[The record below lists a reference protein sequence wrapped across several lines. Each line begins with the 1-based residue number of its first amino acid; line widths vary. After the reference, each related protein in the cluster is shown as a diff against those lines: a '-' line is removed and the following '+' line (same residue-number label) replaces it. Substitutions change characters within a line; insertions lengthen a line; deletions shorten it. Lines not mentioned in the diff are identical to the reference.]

1 MATDMYSPAGPHGG
15 PDQRMETSAA
25 RPADIAAARRAVTAH
40 LRRAG
45 CSNIDGA
52 VLVLSELVT
61 NAVLHAG
68 GAHRILV
75 ACSAGWIHISVHDHR
90 AGPIHTRHD
99 DAAVDGR
106 GLRIVDRVAEDWGS
120 RPVAGGKAVWA
131 LVPSGPATPGPPLG
145 TR

>member
-1 MATDMYSPAGPHGG
+1 MATDMFPPVGPHGG
-15 PDQRMETSAA
+15 PGQHLEMSAA
-25 RPADIAAARRAVTAH
+25 RPADIAAARRAATAH
-40 LRRAG
+40 LQRAG

-75 ACSAGWIHISVHDHR
+75 ACSVGWIHISVHDRR

-99 DAAVDGR
+99 DGAVDGR

-120 RPVAGGKAVWA
+120 RPLAGGKAVWA
-131 LVPSGPATPGPPLG
+131 LVPSERATPDPAVAS
-145 TR
+145 R